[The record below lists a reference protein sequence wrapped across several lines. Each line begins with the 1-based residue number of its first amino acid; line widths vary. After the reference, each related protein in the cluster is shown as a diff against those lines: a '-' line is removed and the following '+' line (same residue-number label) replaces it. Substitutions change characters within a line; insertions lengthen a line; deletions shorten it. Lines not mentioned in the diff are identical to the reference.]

1 MNLGQLNLA
10 LKMIKEEYKLS
21 DSQVQV
27 LSRRMMADDR
37 EFDRMWTL
45 YKNRRN
51 GKTDIFLELLR
62 DLSI

>member
-1 MNLGQLNLA
+1 
-10 LKMIKEEYKLS
+10 MIKEEYKLS

-62 DLSI
+62 DLLN